1 MRRSFDDLIKQNE
14 EISDSDIDRCKNCF
28 CLVSKKTDYDNK
40 IYIVKCLEISCKLF
54 DIEKIIPF
62 K

>member
-1 MRRSFDDLIKQNE
+1 MRKSFDDLIKQNE
-14 EISDSDIDRCKNCF
+14 EISDSDIDRCESCF

-40 IYIVKCLEISCKLF
+40 VYVVKCTEISCKLYN
-54 DIEKIIPF
+54 IEKIIPF